1 MNQITTNVLIVGGGG
16 AALRAAIAAKENYPE
31 GNIVVATK
39 GTLGKSG
46 VTANACSDRM
56 AFHAT
61 LPSTLPNEP
70 DNWRYHA
77 NDIYEIGGHV
87 SDKDLAEIL
96 AKNSAEAF
104 YFLDKLG
111 VPFRRKE
118 DGTPDQFLTDG
129 SIYPRAL
136 YTGPH
141 TAQHIEEVLV
151 KKVKSMDIKILEHNM
166 LIKIMLNRNKN
177 SVVGALL
184 IDRTKENED
193 GKGLCLIKTNNIIL
207 ATGGAGAI
215 FKINV
220 FTPDLSGDSYA
231 LAYNIGVELTNL
243 EFIQIGLSSVK
254 TKLACSGSIMRSIP
268 RMANNQGEEFLK
280 KYFPEDFSYNE
291 LYNTLF
297 TKGFNWPVS
306 VEHISS
312 LIDVAIYKEVI
323 EGKRVFLDFS
333 QNPKNF
339 YFNKLTQDLKDYYFK
354 EQSKNIGEKKRRVNP
369 LNRLREINPEIIQ
382 WFKKRCIDI
391 ESGDK
396 VEIAPA
402 IQHFQGGIKIRK
414 KANTNIEGL
423 YAVGEVAGGQ
433 HGANR
438 PGGNALLDCQVF
450 GKIAGEEAAKR
461 AKNNNIITDISVKEI
476 EKVLEEFENII
487 KSEGLKASE
496 VRKKIQRIMYNA
508 AGVVRTSEKLTNAL
522 EELNNL
528 KKKNLQVDQRG
539 ISFAITTNNMFVVA
553 EMILRACNLRKE
565 SRGPHLYFDKYN
577 DLKPIKRKEEWD
589 KYIVIFKKNKK
600 MVLKKRKPIS

>member
-1 MNQITTNVLIVGGGG
+1 MNRITTDVLIVGGGG

-31 GNIVVATK
+31 GDIVIATK
-39 GTLGKSG
+39 GILGKSG
-46 VTANACSDRM
+46 ITANACSDRM

-61 LPSTLPNEP
+61 LPSTLPNKKE
-70 DNWRYHA
+70 NWRYHA

-111 VPFRRKE
+111 VPFKKKE
-118 DGTPDQFLTDG
+118 NGTPDQFLTDG

-136 YTGPH
+136 YTGPY

-166 LIKIMLNRNKN
+166 LIKIVLNRNKN
-177 SVVGALL
+177 SVAGALL
-184 IDRTKENED
+184 IDKTKENEE
-193 GKGLCLIKTNNIIL
+193 GRGLCLIKTNNIIL
-207 ATGGAGAI
+207 ATGGAGAM

-220 FTPDLSGDSYA
+220 FTPDLTGDSYA
-231 LAYNIGVELTNL
+231 LAYDIGAELTNL

-254 TKLACSGSIMRSIP
+254 TKLACSGSIMRSVP
-268 RMANNQGEEFLK
+268 RIVNDRGEEFLK
-280 KYFPEDFSYNE
+280 KYFSEDFSYDE
-291 LYNTLF
+291 LYNTIF

-339 YFNKLTQDLKDYYFK
+339 HFNKLAQNLREDYSK
-354 EQSKNIGEKKRRVNP
+354 EQIKNIGEKERQVSP

-382 WFKKRCIDI
+382 WFKKRKIYI
-391 ESGDK
+391 EIGDN

-402 IQHFQGGIKIRK
+402 IQHFQGGIKIRE

-423 YAVGEVAGGQ
+423 YAAGEVAGGQ

-461 AKNNNIITDISVKEI
+461 AKNNNVTTDIPVKEI
-476 EKVLEEFENII
+476 EKVLEEFESII
-487 KSEGLKASE
+487 KSKGIKASK
-496 VRKKIQRIMYNA
+496 VRKKIQKIMYDA
-508 AGVVRTSEKLTNAL
+508 ASVVRTSEKLTNAL

-528 KKKNLQVDQRG
+528 KKECLQVDQRG
-539 ISFAITTNNMFVVA
+539 ISFTIATSNMLVVA

-565 SRGPHLYFDKYN
+565 SRGPHLYFNNYS
-577 DLKPIKRKEEWD
+577 DLRPIKRKEEWD
-589 KYIVIFKKNKK
+589 KYIVIFRKNKK
-600 MVLKKRKPIS
+600 MVLKKRKPIN

>member
-31 GNIVVATK
+31 GDIVIATK

-46 VTANACSDRM
+46 ITANACSDRM

-70 DNWRYHA
+70 ENWRYHA

-118 DGTPDQFLTDG
+118 DGTLDQFLTDG

-136 YTGPH
+136 YTGPY
-141 TAQHIEEVLV
+141 TAQHIEEALV

-166 LIKIMLNRNKN
+166 LTKIMLNNNKN

-184 IDRTKENED
+184 IDKTKENED
-193 GKGLCLIKTNNIIL
+193 GRGLCLVKTNNIIL

-220 FTPDLSGDSYA
+220 FTPDLTGDGYA
-231 LAYNIGVELTNL
+231 LAYNIGAELTNL

-268 RMANNQGEEFLK
+268 RIVNNQGEEFLK
-280 KYFPEDFSYNE
+280 KYFPEDFSYDE
-291 LYNTLF
+291 LYNTIF

-312 LIDVAIYKEVI
+312 LIDVAIYKEI
-323 EGKRVFLDFS
+323 SEGKRVFLDFS

-339 YFNKLTQDLKDYYFK
+339 YFNKLTQDLRNYYFK
-354 EQSKNIGEKKRRVNP
+354 EQSKNIGEKERQVNP

-382 WFKKRCIDI
+382 WFKKRRIDI
-391 ESGDK
+391 EGGDK

-402 IQHFQGGIKIRK
+402 IQHFQGGIKIRE
-414 KANTNIEGL
+414 KASTNIEGL
-423 YAVGEVAGGQ
+423 YAAGEVSGGQ

-476 EKVLEEFENII
+476 EKVLEEFESMI
-487 KSEGLKASE
+487 KSKGLKAGE
-496 VRKKIQRIMYNA
+496 ARKEIQKIMYNA

-522 EELNNL
+522 KELNNL
-528 KKKNLQVDQRG
+528 KKEGLQIDQRG
-539 ISFAITTNNMFVVA
+539 FSFAITTNNMFVVA
-553 EMILRACNLRKE
+553 EMILRVCNLRKE
-565 SRGPHLYFDKYN
+565 SRGPHLFFNNYS
-577 DLKPIKRKEEWD
+577 DLRPIKRKEEWD
-589 KYIVIFKKNKK
+589 KYIVIFKKNQK
-600 MVLKKRKPIS
+600 MVLEKRKPVN

>member
-1 MNQITTNVLIVGGGG
+1 MNRITTDVLIIGGGS
-16 AALRAAIAAKENYPE
+16 AALRAAISAKENYPE
-31 GNIVVATK
+31 GDIVIVTK
-39 GTLGKSG
+39 GILGKSG
-46 VTANACSDRM
+46 ITANACSDRM

-70 DNWRYHA
+70 ENWRYHA
-77 NDIYEIGGHV
+77 DDIYEIGGHV

-111 VPFRRKE
+111 VSFKKKE
-118 DGTPDQFLTDG
+118 NGTPDQFLTDG

-136 YTGPH
+136 YTGPY

-166 LIKIMLNRNKN
+166 LIKIVLNRNKN
-177 SVVGALL
+177 SVAGALL
-184 IDRTKENED
+184 IDKTKENEE
-193 GKGLCLIKTNNIIL
+193 GRGLCLIKTNNIIL
-207 ATGGAGAI
+207 ATGGAGAM

-220 FTPDLSGDSYA
+220 FTPDLTGDSYA
-231 LAYNIGVELTNL
+231 LAYDIGAELTNL

-268 RMANNQGEEFLK
+268 RMVNDQGEEFLK
-280 KYFPEDFSYNE
+280 KYFPEDYSYDK
-291 LYNTLF
+291 LYNVLF

-312 LIDVAIYKEVI
+312 LIDVAVYKEVI

-339 YFNKLTQDLKDYYFK
+339 HFNKLAQDLRDYYFK
-354 EQSKNIGEKKRRVNP
+354 EQSKNIGEKERRVSP
-369 LNRLREINPEIIQ
+369 LNRLKEINPEIIQ
-382 WFKKRCIDI
+382 WFKKRRIDI
-391 ESGDK
+391 EGGDK

-402 IQHFQGGIKIRK
+402 IQHFQGGIKIRE

-423 YAVGEVAGGQ
+423 YVAGEVAGGQ

-461 AKNNNIITDISVKEI
+461 AINNNITTGISVEEI
-476 EKVLEEFENII
+476 KKVLEEFESII
-487 KSEGLKASE
+487 KSKGLKASE
-496 VRKKIQRIMYNA
+496 VRKKIQKIMYNA
-508 AGVVRTSEKLTNAL
+508 TGVVRTSDKLTNAL

-528 KKKNLQVDQRG
+528 KKEGLQVDYKG
-539 ISFAITTNNMFVVA
+539 ISFAIETKNMFTIA
-553 EMILRACNLRKE
+553 EMILRSCNLRKE
-565 SRGPHLYFDKYN
+565 SRGPHLYFNNYN
-577 DLKPIKRKEEWD
+577 DLRPIKRKEEWD
-589 KYIVIFKKNKK
+589 KYIVIFKKNKE
-600 MVLKKRKPIS
+600 MVLKKRKPIN